1 MKKLIVLLTL
11 LPLICCGQSNTIESI
26 ELDLLI
32 YDKINAYRMSKDV
45 DPFEAFEDSLMRAFS
60 YDLTRANSKK
70 EMTEH
75 SEDFLDYANA
85 ECIYSKRI
93 SHYSDKTIDAIDHE
107 DFEMLAKG
115 AVEGWI
121 NSPSHEHC
129 ISHPFY
135 HIATI
140 TTRIVIDREK
150 KILYFVASFHALSSV
165 FDTRT
170 GYTYNF

>member
-11 LPLICCGQSNTIESI
+11 LPLICFGQSNTIESI

-32 YDKINAYRMSKDV
+32 YDKINAYRMSKGV

-70 EMTEH
+70 EMIEH

>member
-1 MKKLIVLLTL
+1 MKMLIVLLTL
-11 LPLICCGQSNTIESI
+11 LPLICFGQSNTIESI

-45 DPFEAFEDSLMRAFS
+45 DPFEAFEDSLMRVFS

-70 EMTEH
+70 EMIEH

-93 SHYSDKTIDAIDHE
+93 SHYSDKTIDAKDHE
-107 DFEMLAKG
+107 NFEMLAKG

>member
-11 LPLICCGQSNTIESI
+11 LPLICFGQSNTIESI

-45 DPFEAFEDSLMRAFS
+45 DPFEAFEDSLMREFS
-60 YDLTRANSKK
+60 YDLTRVNSKK
-70 EMTEH
+70 EMIEH